1 MSVSRIHT
9 CNSQEMVAQG
19 LEQPPAKKCT
29 CRKVIAY
36 KKADDMVKKGEARWC
51 VVKRERGTRNVTCTL
66 CGGDPEVKNCAKCA
80 GFGAVTVPAVWDTYN
95 TDIVRVSQASIDEKE
110 KKYRPALAMKTP
122 RVATIESE
130 HIERAYVEGV
140 KEAAERIEEYGMLIL
155 DARAFIGPNRIPAI
169 GVEPENNE
177 KRHEGRDFDYGRA
190 I

>member
-1 MSVSRIHT
+1 
-9 CNSQEMVAQG
+9 MVAQG

-51 VVKRERGTRNVTCTL
+51 VVKRERGTRSVTCTL

-80 GFGAVTVPAVWDTYN
+80 GFGAVTAPAVWDTYN

-130 HIERAYVEGV
+130 HISRAYNGSLTAKHPRQWTGDGE
-140 KEAAERIEEYGMLIL
+140 EARDRIEEYGMLVL
-155 DARAFIGPNRIPAI
+155 EARTYVGKDRLPAI
-169 GVEPENNE
+169 KEEPVDDQ
-177 KRHEGRDFDYGRA
+177 KTRTGREYDWGRA